1 MKTIALIPARLESRR
16 FPNKLIKKLGG
27 IPIIVRTYQAALDS
41 KLFDEVYVVSG
52 NNEIIDLIKSVNGLT
67 FKSTQTHQSG
77 TDRIAEAAKKIDHD
91 IVVNLQGD
99 EPFINIDA
107 INNLISSFENNS
119 VVMASLMTNFKT
131 LDEIK
136 NPNHVKVTTDS
147 DNNAVFF
154 SRSPIP
160 KKVKDLSEYKR
171 HIGVYAFRKDTL
183 INFASL
189 QRSKNEISENLE
201 GNRAIDNLIPIKMV
215 KINFHGVSIDT
226 EEDFLDAEKYLLKND

>member
-27 IPIIVRTYQAALDS
+27 IPIIVRTYQAALDT

-131 LDEIK
+131 LNEIK

-147 DNNAVFF
+147 DNNAIFF

>member
-27 IPIIVRTYQAALDS
+27 IPIIVRTYQAALDT

-52 NNEIIDLIKSVNGLT
+52 NNEILDLIKSVNGLT

-131 LDEIK
+131 LNEIK

-183 INFASL
+183 LNFSSL
-189 QRSKNEISENLE
+189 QRSKNEISQNLE

>member
-1 MKTIALIPARLESRR
+1 
-16 FPNKLIKKLGG
+16 
-27 IPIIVRTYQAALDS
+27 
-41 KLFDEVYVVSG
+41 
-52 NNEIIDLIKSVNGLT
+52 
-67 FKSTQTHQSG
+67 
-77 TDRIAEAAKKIDHD
+77 
-91 IVVNLQGD
+91 
-99 EPFINIDA
+99 
-107 INNLISSFENNS
+107 
-119 VVMASLMTNFKT
+119 MTNFKT
-131 LDEIK
+131 FDEIK

-183 INFASL
+183 LNFSSL
-189 QRSKNEISENLE
+189 QRSKNEISQNLE